1 MSRRTILKAV
11 PLSALIAFNPV
22 RTALAAA
29 AAGPTLN
36 IVAHEDD
43 DLLFLSPDL
52 LHAIQGGGK
61 VRTIFVTAGDAGNG
75 SSYWTGRQN
84 GMLAAYA
91 QMAGVSNSWTQA
103 DAGISGH
110 PMPLYTLSAASAI
123 SLVFMHLPDG
133 DVDGGGFSSTND
145 ESLQRL
151 WTGAISTIHAI
162 DGSSSY
168 TKSTLVSTL
177 TAMMSAF
184 QAASINTQDY
194 VGTFGDGDH
203 SDHHA
208 AAYFAQAATQAYS
221 TSVAFAGYL
230 DYSTVDLPANVTGS
244 DLTAKSNAFYTY
256 APYDSD
262 QCASPS
268 ACAGSDYPDWLQRQY
283 LVTHASAPVA
293 NAGSNQTVQPGAT
306 VQLNGSGSTD
316 PGGRSLTYQWSQTGG
331 TAVTLSSSTVAQPT
345 FTAPSSAATLTF
357 QLVVN
362 NGTVSSSPATVTI
375 TVSTAAP
382 DLARTATA
390 TASSAASGQG
400 AAKAINGVIG
410 GYPGDSSQ
418 EWATNGGKAGSWL
431 KLTWTTAQTID
442 TIVLYDRPNTND
454 QITGG
459 NIAFSDGSSVAVGS
473 LPNDGSAY
481 TLTFAAK
488 TVTTLQLNITSVSS
502 TTENVGLAEIQV
514 YGTGS
519 SGGSQ
524 PPVANAGSNQTVQT
538 GATVTLNGTGSSDPG
553 GKSLTYQWTQTGGA
567 AVTLSSSTAAQPTFT
582 APSSAATLT
591 FQLVVNNGT
600 ASSSPATV
608 TITVAAAQPPV
619 ANAGSN
625 QTVQTG
631 ATVTLNGTGSS
642 DPGGKS
648 LTYQWTQTGG
658 AAVTLSSSTAAQ
670 PTFTAPSSAATL
682 TFQLVVNNGTA
693 SSSPA
698 TVTITVSTA
707 AAPDLALTAKATA
720 SSAASGQGAAKAI
733 NGVISGYPADSSKE
747 WASNGGK
754 AGSWLKLAWTTAQTI
769 NTIVLYDRPNTNDQ
783 ITGGNIAFSDGTSI
797 AVGSLP
803 NAGTAY
809 TLTFPAKTV
818 TTLQLN
824 ITSVSSTTENVGL
837 SEIQV
842 YNR

>member
-1 MSRRTILKAV
+1 M
-11 PLSALIAFNPV
+11 
-22 RTALAAA
+22 
-29 AAGPTLN
+29 
-36 IVAHEDD
+36 
-43 DLLFLSPDL
+43 
-52 LHAIQGGGK
+52 
-61 VRTIFVTAGDAGNG
+61 
-75 SSYWTGRQN
+75 
-84 GMLAAYA
+84 
-91 QMAGVSNSWTQA
+91 
-103 DAGISGH
+103 
-110 PMPLYTLSAASAI
+110 
-123 SLVFMHLPDG
+123 
-133 DVDGGGFSSTND
+133 
-145 ESLQRL
+145 
-151 WTGAISTIHAI
+151 
-162 DGSSSY
+162 
-168 TKSTLVSTL
+168 
-177 TAMMSAF
+177 
-184 QAASINTQDY
+184 
-194 VGTFGDGDH
+194 
-203 SDHHA
+203 
-208 AAYFAQAATQAYS
+208 
-221 TSVAFAGYL
+221 
-230 DYSTVDLPANVTGS
+230 
-244 DLTAKSNAFYTY
+244 
-256 APYDSD
+256 
-262 QCASPS
+262 
-268 ACAGSDYPDWLQRQY
+268 
-283 LVTHASAPVA
+283 
-293 NAGSNQTVQPGAT
+293 
-306 VQLNGSGSTD
+306 
-316 PGGRSLTYQWSQTGG
+316 
-331 TAVTLSSSTVAQPT
+331 
-345 FTAPSSAATLTF
+345 
-357 QLVVN
+357 
-362 NGTVSSSPATVTI
+362 
-375 TVSTAAP
+375 
-382 DLARTATA
+382 
-390 TASSAASGQG
+390 
-400 AAKAINGVIG
+400 
-410 GYPGDSSQ
+410 
-418 EWATNGGKAGSWL
+418 
-431 KLTWTTAQTID
+431 
-442 TIVLYDRPNTND
+442 LYDRPNTND

-514 YGTGS
+514 YRTGS

-591 FQLVVNNGT
+591 FQLVVNNGRTRERLAAARGAATFTARAGPDFQLVVNNGT

-754 AGSWLKLAWTTAQTI
+754 AGSWLKLTWTTAQTI

>member
-1 MSRRTILKAV
+1 VTKSPGSNPEDQRRVVAGVPVRDRSGLPADLPPGDETEKPDSRFVSRRTILKAV

-61 VRTIFVTAGDAGNG
+61 VRTIFVTAGDAGSG
-75 SSYWTGRQN
+75 TSYWTGRQN

-103 DAGISGH
+103 DAGIAGH
-110 PMPLYTLSAASAI
+110 PMPLYTLSAASAV
-123 SLVFMHLPDG
+123 SLIFMHLPDG
-133 DVDGGGFSSTND
+133 DVDGGGFSSNND
-145 ESLQRL
+145 ESLQEL
-151 WTGAISTIHAI
+151 WQGSISTVHAI

-168 TKSTLVSTL
+168 TKATLTSTL

-184 QAASINTQDY
+184 GAASVNTQDF
-194 VGTFGDGDH
+194 VGKFGDGDH

-208 AAYFAQAATQAYS
+208 AAYFAQAAQQAYGGS
-221 TSVAFAGYL
+221 SVLAGYL
-230 DYSTVDLPANVTGS
+230 DYGTVDKPANVTGA

-256 APYDSD
+256 APYDTD
-262 QCASPS
+262 QCNTPS

-283 LVTHASAPVA
+283 LVTPSTAPVA

-306 VQLNGSGSTD
+306 VTLNGSGSSD
-316 PGGRSLTYQWSQTGG
+316 PNGKTLAYQWTQTGG
-331 TAVTLSSSTVAQPT
+331 TAVTLSSSTAVQPT
-345 FTAPSSAATLTF
+345 FTAPSSPGTLTF

-362 NGTVSSSPATVTI
+362 NGTSSSSPATVAI
-375 TVSTAAP
+375 TVGTSTP
-382 DLARTATA
+382 DLALTAKA
-390 TASSAASGQG
+390 TASSAATGQG
-400 AAKAINGVIG
+400 AAKAIDGVIS
-410 GYPGDSSQ
+410 GYPADSSK
-418 EWATNGGKAGSWL
+418 EWASNGGKAGSWL

-442 TIVLYDRPNTND
+442 TIVLYDRPNTSD

-459 NIAFSDGSSVAVGS
+459 NIAFSDGTSIAVGS

-514 YGTGS
+514 YRIGS

-538 GATVTLNGTGSSDPG
+538 GATVTLNGSGSSDPG
-553 GKSLTYQWTQTGGA
+553 GNSLTYQWTQTAGA
-567 AVTLSSSTAAQPTFT
+567 AVTLSSSTVAQPTFT

-600 ASSSPATV
+600 T
-608 TITVAAAQPPV
+608 
-619 ANAGSN
+619 
-625 QTVQTG
+625 
-631 ATVTLNGTGSS
+631 
-642 DPGGKS
+642 
-648 LTYQWTQTGG
+648 
-658 AAVTLSSSTAAQ
+658 
-670 PTFTAPSSAATL
+670 
-682 TFQLVVNNGTA
+682 

-707 AAPDLALTAKATA
+707 APTDLALTAKATA
-720 SSAASGQGAAKAI
+720 SSAATGQGAAKAI
-733 NGVISGYPADSSKE
+733 DGVISGYPADSSKE

-754 AGSWLKLAWTTAQTI
+754 AGSWLKLTWTTAQTF

-818 TTLQLN
+818 TSLQLN

-842 YNR
+842 YFR

>member
-1 MSRRTILKAV
+1 MTKSPGSNPEDQRRVVAGVPVRDRSGLPADLPPGDETEKPGSRFVSRRTILKAV

-61 VRTIFVTAGDAGNG
+61 VRTIFVTAGDAGSG
-75 SSYWTGRQN
+75 TSYWTGRQN

-103 DAGISGH
+103 DAGIAGH
-110 PMPLYTLSAASAI
+110 PMPLYTLSAASAV
-123 SLVFMHLPDG
+123 SLIFMHLPDG

-145 ESLQRL
+145 ESLQEL
-151 WTGAISTIHAI
+151 WQGSISTIHAI

-168 TKSTLVSTL
+168 TKATLTSTL

-184 QAASINTQDY
+184 GAASVNTQDF
-194 VGTFGDGDH
+194 VGKFGDGDH

-208 AAYFAQAATQAYS
+208 AAYFAQAAQQAYGGS
-221 TSVAFAGYL
+221 SVLAGYL
-230 DYSTVDLPANVTGS
+230 DYGTVNKPANVTGA

-256 APYDSD
+256 APYDTD
-262 QCASPS
+262 QCNTPS

-283 LVTHASAPVA
+283 LVTPSTTPVA

-306 VQLNGSGSTD
+306 VTLNGSGSSD
-316 PGGRSLTYQWSQTGG
+316 PNGKTLTYQWTQTGG
-331 TAVTLSSSTVAQPT
+331 TAVTLSSGTAVQPT
-345 FTAPSSAATLTF
+345 FTAPSSPGTLTF

-362 NGTVSSSPATVTI
+362 NGTSSSSPATVAV
-375 TVSTAAP
+375 TVGTTTP
-382 DLARTATA
+382 DLALTAKA
-390 TASSAASGQG
+390 TASSAATGQG
-400 AAKAINGVIG
+400 AAKAIDGVIS
-410 GYPGDSSQ
+410 GYPADSSK
-418 EWATNGGKAGSWL
+418 EWASNGGKAGSWL
-431 KLTWTTAQTID
+431 KLTWTTAQTFN
-442 TIVLYDRPNTND
+442 TIVLYDRPNTSD

-514 YGTGS
+514 YRTGS

-600 ASSSPATV
+600 T
-608 TITVAAAQPPV
+608 
-619 ANAGSN
+619 
-625 QTVQTG
+625 
-631 ATVTLNGTGSS
+631 
-642 DPGGKS
+642 
-648 LTYQWTQTGG
+648 
-658 AAVTLSSSTAAQ
+658 
-670 PTFTAPSSAATL
+670 
-682 TFQLVVNNGTA
+682 

-707 AAPDLALTAKATA
+707 APADLALTAKATA

-733 NGVISGYPADSSKE
+733 DGVISGYPADSSKEWASNGGKAGSVISGYPADSSKE

-754 AGSWLKLAWTTAQTI
+754 AGSWLKLTWTTAQTI
-769 NTIVLYDRPNTNDQ
+769 DTIVLYDRPNTNDQ

-842 YNR
+842 YFR

>member
-1 MSRRTILKAV
+1 VTKSPGSNPEDQRRVVTGVPVRDRSGLPADLPPGDETEKPVSRFVSRRTILKAV

-61 VRTIFVTAGDAGNG
+61 VRTIFVTAGDAGSG
-75 SSYWTGRQN
+75 TSYWTGRQN

-103 DAGISGH
+103 DAGIAGH
-110 PMPLYTLSAASAI
+110 PMPLYTLSAASAV
-123 SLVFMHLPDG
+123 SLIFMHLPDG
-133 DVDGGGFSSTND
+133 DVDGGGFSSNND
-145 ESLQRL
+145 ESLQEL
-151 WTGAISTIHAI
+151 WQGSISTIHAI

-168 TKSTLVSTL
+168 TKATLTSTL

-184 QAASINTQDY
+184 GAASVNTQDF

-208 AAYFAQAATQAYS
+208 AAYFAQAAQQAYGGS
-221 TSVAFAGYL
+221 SVLAGYL
-230 DYSTVDLPANVTGS
+230 DYGTVDKPANVTGA

-256 APYDSD
+256 APYDTD
-262 QCASPS
+262 QCDTPS

-283 LVTHASAPVA
+283 LVTPSTAPVA

-306 VQLNGSGSTD
+306 VTLNGSGSSD
-316 PGGRSLTYQWSQTGG
+316 PNRKTLTYQWTQTGG
-331 TAVTLSSSTVAQPT
+331 TAVTLSSSTAVQPT
-345 FTAPSSAATLTF
+345 FTAPSSPGTLTF
-357 QLVVN
+357 QLVVS
-362 NGTVSSSPATVTI
+362 NGTSSSSPATVAI
-375 TVSTAAP
+375 TVGTTSP
-382 DLARTATA
+382 DLALTAKA
-390 TASSAASGQG
+390 TASSAASGQA
-400 AAKAINGVIG
+400 AAKAIDGVIS
-410 GYPGDSSQ
+410 GYPADSSK

-442 TIVLYDRPNTND
+442 TIVLYDRPNTSD

-514 YGTGS
+514 YRTGS

-608 TITVAAAQPPV
+608 TITV
-619 ANAGSN
+619 
-625 QTVQTG
+625 
-631 ATVTLNGTGSS
+631 
-642 DPGGKS
+642 
-648 LTYQWTQTGG
+648 
-658 AAVTLSSSTAAQ
+658 STAA
-670 PTFTAPSSAATL
+670 PS
-682 TFQLVVNNGTA
+682 
-693 SSSPA
+693 
-698 TVTITVSTA
+698 
-707 AAPDLALTAKATA
+707 DLALTAKATA

-733 NGVISGYPADSSKE
+733 DGVISGYPADSSKE

-754 AGSWLKLAWTTAQTI
+754 AGSWLKLTWTTAQTF

-842 YNR
+842 YFR